1 VDDGGNS
8 ACSTW
13 FDSRTALL
21 NSSSSA
27 VSHSSSNVGVFV
39 EQHPRRPP
47 GAVYHCVDA
56 LAIRRLGETAP
67 CAGGVRQTSD
77 DVSAVCRRA
86 AEPHCSV
93 GGSATLAGPD
103 CALHCICIVRLAER
117 WREHVVVSRT
127 KQVRARAF
135 INTVLGCFVS
145 LHRCQG

>member
-1 VDDGGNS
+1 VQYMVRLLSSFAEQFIVRS
-8 ACSTW
+8 ATQFIKRWCI
-13 FDSRTALL
+13 
-21 NSSSSA
+21 
-27 VSHSSSNVGVFV
+27 
-39 EQHPRRPP
+39 RRAASKAP

-77 DVSAVCRRA
+77 DVSAVYRRA